1 MVALLSTLQN
11 QGKFMER
18 LTGPLLE
25 IFRSPDLRRVAPL
38 LAVAALLYNILG
50 LILPMAIL
58 QIMDR
63 VVRNQSLETLAL
75 LVVGVLVGL
84 VVEELLRE
92 VNGMVTSWLGARFE
106 HNASVNALSRLM
118 YVPVQRLQQE
128 EPGVHIERV
137 ASAAKVAEFYSGQ
150 ALLVLLDLPFVLIFL
165 GMIYIIGG
173 WVVFVPIVLLTI
185 FVYVIF
191 RFGTWLRQ
199 LVDNNHV
206 AIDRRHNYLVEVFA
220 GMHAV
225 KTMAMEAQMERR
237 HERLQA
243 STADLNE
250 GLFNSSSMATALGTT
265 FVQVMTVSIV
275 FASAIGVL
283 SGQMTPGGLAA
294 CMMLAVRSLQPL
306 RRGLTVWMRYQSF
319 VAAQKRL
326 QEVNDMPCDDDRDK
340 PVLPQVRESI
350 ELKQVRLERRHQRG
364 IGHKQAGLERR
375 HGEPILYDVSLSIQ
389 AGECVLIQGGSGSGK
404 SRLLSIIGGAVRAD
418 EGEVLIDGRSIT
430 EFSSDSVQREIGLLP
445 QKGALI
451 TGTILENMTMFDTSL
466 NASALSIASQLGL
479 DDVVASMKL
488 GYETPLGEGNA
499 ETLPSGVRQIISIV
513 RILVHKPSVILF
525 DEANLSLD
533 MAGDK
538 RLLNYISQLKG
549 ICTIVLITSR
559 PSWFV
564 IADRVLDIFNG
575 RITDRAVDANQ
586 SAQAAKSAGVTYLE
600 RPPHVVN
607 CADLIRRQFEEESDF
622 SNCLLPL
629 LRAIGWQENERE
641 LMEAM
646 PHAESSLDLSGLC
659 STMEH
664 LGLLPR
670 CFVSSMASIDHRL
683 MPCLFVPM
691 SGPAK
696 VVLEKLPDGRLRC
709 FDGGTGGEIILDAS
723 TEKNEVYVFRV
734 RERLDTGSRNEI
746 KFFGNLLR
754 RFRKHIFLAFVF
766 TVANTVFALVPPL
779 FVKSIYDRVLPT
791 GDITMASYL
800 LLGVAIALVL
810 DFQVRHL
817 KGRLIAHVGGRI
829 DYIIG
834 TSVFRRVIN
843 LPTSST
849 GNVSVA
855 RQVGRL
861 RNFEGLRN
869 FFVGPLAVIAFEMP
883 ANIIMVIAIGII
895 NPWALLV
902 VLVSVLLFFL
912 LALGTRNISKRSI
925 ARSSRSIG
933 ECSEFLDE
941 VVTQMNTIRSAGCR
955 KLWVERYREL
965 SGKAS
970 MSEFLDNQV
979 HARISG
985 VAQMLSTL
993 TGFSVLALSA
1003 VNEVNG
1009 DISTGSMVA
1018 TVMLVWRLTGPMQ
1031 NFFVAVISMVK
1042 IRTSMQQIEN
1052 LMRLP
1057 TESDSGV
1064 QQTIRP
1070 ASQGAISFARTSMRY
1085 LNDSDPALLGV
1096 TFSVAPGQVVV
1107 ITGPNG
1113 SGKSSVLKLIT
1124 RTYLAQAGTVRL
1136 DDIDIRQLT
1145 PADLRAR
1152 ISYMPQNCDIFYGTV
1167 MQNLRLVYPAA
1178 TDDEITWAADM
1189 AGILGDIAAM
1199 PNGFQTRISHSQSN
1213 QLPIGF
1219 RQRIALARAVLKP
1232 APIVILDEPGNG
1244 LDDVGEEALARC
1256 IEWLR
1261 GRSTLLIVSHR
1272 PSHMRMADTT
1282 IFMERGS
1289 ISVMGPFDSI
1299 KEKIFSRGSK

>member
-1 MVALLSTLQN
+1 
-11 QGKFMER
+11 
-18 LTGPLLE
+18 
-25 IFRSPDLRRVAPL
+25 
-38 LAVAALLYNILG
+38 
-50 LILPMAIL
+50 
-58 QIMDR
+58 
-63 VVRNQSLETLAL
+63 
-75 LVVGVLVGL
+75 
-84 VVEELLRE
+84 
-92 VNGMVTSWLGARFE
+92 
-106 HNASVNALSRLM
+106 
-118 YVPVQRLQQE
+118 
-128 EPGVHIERV
+128 
-137 ASAAKVAEFYSGQ
+137 
-150 ALLVLLDLPFVLIFL
+150 
-165 GMIYIIGG
+165 
-173 WVVFVPIVLLTI
+173 
-185 FVYVIF
+185 
-191 RFGTWLRQ
+191 
-199 LVDNNHV
+199 
-206 AIDRRHNYLVEVFA
+206 
-220 GMHAV
+220 
-225 KTMAMEAQMERR
+225 MERR

-243 STADLNE
+243 GSADMNE
-250 GLFNSSSMATALGTT
+250 SLANSSSMASALGAT

-294 CMMLAVRSLQPL
+294 CMMLSVRSLQPL

-326 QEVNDMPCDDDRDK
+326 KEVNDMPCDDDHDK
-340 PVLPQVRESI
+340 PELPQVRESI
-350 ELKQVRLERRHQRG
+350 ELKQVRLERSN
-364 IGHKQAGLERR
+364 
-375 HGEPILYDVSLSIQ
+375 GEPILHDISFSVQ
-389 AGECVLIQGGSGSGK
+389 AGECILIQGGSGSGK
-404 SRLLSIIGGAVRAD
+404 SSLLSIIGGAVMAD
-418 EGEVLIDGRSIT
+418 EGDILVDGRSIT

-451 TGTILENMTMFDTSL
+451 TGTILENMTMFDKSL
-466 NASALSIASQLGL
+466 NEAALDIASQLGL
-479 DDVVASMKL
+479 DEAVSSMKL

-513 RILVHKPSVILF
+513 RILVHNPSVILF

-549 ICTIVLITSR
+549 ICTIVLITPR

-564 IADRVLDIFNG
+564 MADRVLNISNGRIADRV
-575 RITDRAVDANQ
+575 VDAHHAVQ
-586 SAQAAKSAGVTYLE
+586 VVDGTGITYLE
-600 RPPHVVN
+600 RPSHVVDY
-607 CADLIRRQFEEESDF
+607 ADLIHRQFDEESDL

-641 LMEAM
+641 LVESI
-646 PHAESSLDLSGLC
+646 PHAKRNLDLSGLC

-664 LGLLPR
+664 LGLFPR
-670 CFVSSMASIDHRL
+670 CFVSSLTSIDRRL

-691 SGPAK
+691 NGSAK
-696 VVLEKLPDGRLRC
+696 VVLERLPDGRLRC
-709 FDGGTGGEIILDAS
+709 FDGGIGSETILEAN
-723 TEKNEVYVFRV
+723 TVKNEVYVFRA
-734 RERLDTGSRNEI
+734 RERSGPGVRSERS
-746 KFFGNLLR
+746 FFGNLFM
-754 RFRKHIFLAFVF
+754 RFHKHIFLAFVL

-800 LLGVAIALVL
+800 LLGVVIVLVL

-817 KGRLIAHVGGRI
+817 KGNLIAHVGGRI

-861 RNFEGLRN
+861 RNFDSLRN
-869 FFVGPLAVIAFEMP
+869 FFIGPLAVIAFDMP
-883 ANIIMVIAIGII
+883 ANIIMVVAIGVI
-895 NPWALLV
+895 NPWALII
-902 VLVSVLLFFL
+902 VLISAFSFFL

-925 ARSSRSIG
+925 ARSSRAVS
-933 ECSEFLDE
+933 ERTEFLAE
-941 VVTQMNTIRSAGCR
+941 VVTQMSTIRSAGCR
-955 KLWVERYREL
+955 NLWVERYREL

-970 MSEFLDNQV
+970 MSVFLDNQV
-979 HARISG
+979 HARIGG

-993 TGFSVLALSA
+993 TGFTVLAQSAAIA
-1003 VNEVNG
+1003 VNG
-1009 DISTGSMVA
+1009 GMTPGSMVA
-1018 TVMLVWRLTGPMQ
+1018 TIMLVWRLTGPMQ
-1031 NFFVAVISMVK
+1031 NFFVAVTSMVK

-1057 TESDSGV
+1057 IESDSGV
-1064 QQTIRP
+1064 RQTIRP
-1070 ASQGAISFARTSMRY
+1070 ASQGAINFARTSMRY
-1085 LNDSDPALLGV
+1085 MNDSDPALLGV

-1113 SGKSSVLKLIT
+1113 SGKSSILKLIT
-1124 RTYLAQAGTVRL
+1124 RNYLAQAGTIRL

-1152 ISYMPQNCDIFYGTV
+1152 ISYMPQHCDIFYGTI

-1178 TDDEITWAADM
+1178 TDDEITWAAYM
-1189 AGILGDIAAM
+1189 AGILEDIKAM
-1199 PNGFQTRISHSQSN
+1199 PDGFQTRISHSMSN

-1219 RQRIALARAVLKP
+1219 RQRIGLARAVLKP

-1244 LDDVGEEALARC
+1244 LDDAGEEALARC

-1261 GRSTLLIVSHR
+1261 GRATLLIVSHR
-1272 PSHMRMADTT
+1272 PAHMRMADTT
-1282 IFMERGS
+1282 IYMERGS
-1289 ISVMGPFDSI
+1289 ISVIGPFDSI